1 MFSCYGY
8 GYGYT
13 FPITERVGASESQEV
28 LHPQQ
33 YLPVSGQGVHGGGR
47 QHQHRQQQ
55 GQYQGGEED
64 DILKM
69 ICKYSP
75 LLDTISGKDQNCSL
89 IFTTL
94 VTSWE

>member
-13 FPITERVGASESQEV
+13 FPITECVGASESQDV
-28 LHPQQ
+28 IHPQQ

-47 QHQHRQQQ
+47 RHQQRQQQ

-64 DILKM
+64 DILTRS
-69 ICKYSP
+69 CKHFP
-75 LLDTISGKDQNCSL
+75 RHNL
-89 IFTTL
+89 
-94 VTSWE
+94 W